1 MTTSGAVKT
10 GDDRPSEVSVGG
22 IAILTE
28 NKEEFL
34 SRLARWACVHRS
46 AYVCFVGGH
55 GVALASEDG
64 EVFSA
69 LRGADLRTADG
80 TPVAWAARFLSKSPV
95 DILDGP
101 LMMPLI
107 LSMAEE
113 HGLAVGFLGGSS
125 EVLERVVKLAKQRHR
140 RIRITYAVSPP
151 FRDLVR
157 GEDEEILRDIEGSG
171 VQLLFVGLGCPKQ
184 EKWMSMH
191 RNKVHAVMLGVGAAF
206 DFYAGVKHMPPRWFQ
221 CFGLTWLFR
230 LLQEPKRLWRRD
242 VYYMPRF
249 LAIVAHDILRR
260 KSLDAS
266 GSRSKGL

>member
-1 MTTSGAVKT
+1 MTTSRALRAA
-10 GDDRPSEVSVGG
+10 DDRPREVSVGG

-28 NKEEFL
+28 DKEEFL
-34 SRLARWACVHRS
+34 SRLASWARVHRS
-46 AYVCFVGGH
+46 AYVCFVGAH

-69 LRGADLRTADG
+69 ICGADLRTADG
-80 TPVAWAARFLSKSPV
+80 TPVAWSARFLSKSRV
-95 DILDGP
+95 DTLDGP

-107 LSMAEE
+107 LSMAEDQ
-113 HGLAVGFLGGSS
+113 GLAVGFLGGSS
-125 EVLERVVKLAKQRHR
+125 EVLERVVNLAKQRHR

-151 FRDLVR
+151 FRDLDR
-157 GEDEEILRDIEGSG
+157 GENEEIVRDIEESG

-184 EKWMSMH
+184 EKWMSVN

-221 CFGLTWLFR
+221 SLGLTWLFR

-242 VYYMPRF
+242 VYCIPRF

-260 KSLDAS
+260 KSLDVPE
-266 GSRSKGL
+266 SRAKYL